1 MGTLAGDR
9 GEVTDAL
16 PPWMRVAL
24 FATAAMNIAAAAGF
38 LPAAAIFRT
47 TAGLPADAPPIYLRT
62 VALFVGL
69 FGLGYLYTA
78 VRGRDERLFIAI
90 SAVGKLGFVALVL
103 AGWAEGSLPLRAPV
117 VAAPDLLF
125 SLLFFYWLGTSR
137 G

>member
-1 MGTLAGDR
+1 MTQPI
-9 GEVTDAL
+9 AL
-16 PPWMRVAL
+16 PQWMRAAL
-24 FATAAMNIAAAAGF
+24 FATAVMNLAAAAAF
-38 LPAAAIFRT
+38 RPAAAILRT
-47 TAGLPADAPPIYLRT
+47 TAGFPADAPPIYLRT

-90 SAVGKLGFVALVL
+90 AAVGKLGFVALVG

-117 VAAPDLLF
+117 VAAPDLVF
-125 SLLFFYWLGTSR
+125 SCLFFYWLRTSR

>member
-1 MGTLAGDR
+1 MT
-9 GEVTDAL
+9 EPVAL
-16 PPWMRVAL
+16 PPWMRAAL
-24 FATAAMNIAAAAGF
+24 FATAVMNLAAAMAF
-38 LPAAAIFRT
+38 RPAAAILRT

-90 SAVGKLGFVALVL
+90 SAVGKLGFVALVV

-117 VAAPDLLF
+117 VAAPDLVF
-125 SLLFFYWLGTSR
+125 SLLFFHWLRTSR
-137 G
+137 DGI